1 MHPRGERFRG
11 LLPHPLRRAVG
22 RDEIGELGLQLPQL
36 ALEPVVLRVGD
47 LRLVDDVVEV
57 LVPAQLAPQ
66 LLDAVF
72 SLIAGQ

>member
-1 MHPRGERFRG
+1 MGRSPICRKIRFSNSRSSSS
-11 LLPHPLRRAVG
+11 
-22 RDEIGELGLQLPQL
+22 QL
-36 ALEPVVLRVGD
+36 AFEPVVLRVGD
-47 LRLVDDVVEV
+47 LGLVEHVVEV